1 MTVLKILGMLL
12 VLASAP
18 AFAQQVIGEPR
29 LLDGFEDA
37 TSWRVV
43 TSNEVSGKLRVIDGV
58 EGRALCLES
67 DFNDV
72 PAYVAINSHLLID
85 YPDNH
90 AVASPNR
97 GDYTAHTLAQ

>member
-1 MTVLKILGMLL
+1 MLL

-29 LLDGFEDA
+29 LRDGFEDA

-58 EGRALCLES
+58 EGSALCMDY
-67 DFNDV
+67 DFHDV
-72 PAYVAINSHLLID
+72 SGYVGIQRGLPID
-85 YPDNH
+85 YPHNY
-90 AVASPNR
+90 AFSFQNR
-97 GDYTAHTLAQ
+97 GDRTEQRSVGHE